1 MSHTQP
7 SPTGGVTP
15 HHGHIAA
22 HPQVNGHIPMP
33 AQGQKGPPLN
43 TAQKIAALNEQVWLQ
58 IGSLTELMGDLEG
71 AMNAYEQALRHNQ
84 WSIPAMNAIS
94 CILRTKEQF
103 PKAIEYLQNILKL
116 DPTSGETWGSLGHCH
131 LMMDNLQE
139 AYTSY
144 QQALYHLRDPKEPK
158 LWYGIGI
165 LYDRY
170 GSLDHAE
177 EAFSQVMRM
186 APDFE
191 KANEIYFRL
200 GIIYKQQQ
208 KFNQSLECF
217 KYIVTDPP
225 RPLTE
230 EDIWFQIGHVHE
242 QQKDFDSAQ
251 QAYRRVLDRD
261 PNHAKVLQQLGWLYH
276 QQSNSYAS
284 QEKAI
289 EYLEKSVSAD
299 NTDAQSW
306 YLLGRCYMSQAK
318 YPKAYEAYQQAVYRD
333 GRNPTFWCSIGVLY
347 YQINQYR
354 DALDAYSR
362 AIRLNPYISE
372 VWYDLGTLYE
382 SCNNQIADALDAY
395 GRAADLDPSNV
406 HIKARLQL
414 LQSQM
419 SGSNQNNA
427 PAPQPQ
433 DVHPQAYQAPG
444 VGGPPA
450 PQWGAPAPTG
460 GPPPQPPAPPRQIAD
475 WNRGINE
482 LQSQAQ
488 PQAQGPNGF
497 DHRDAVRASVTAIQ
511 QPSPRQEPG
520 RAFPEGVRAQPNVRS
535 PKVSGLPG
543 PAVYPP
549 PHGLPQL
556 SNPPAPSHDRSHSGP
571 TPFGS
576 GPRGALPPAPTG
588 PPPAPGAPNG
598 APGSAGPLPPYH
610 RPFTPPTEIRP
621 IRDERPSSPGST
633 YPHQQYH
640 HGPSVPPV
648 QVPGSTGIASGAPAP
663 ASAITAAEA
672 AAREREERPASA
684 MKRAREWEADA
695 GPTKKI
701 ANEES
706 RARLDDQMSRRVTP
720 PNRMPSPATLQRRNS
735 SEGRREEHRPDENYH
750 PSEAAHHPPTLPS
763 IQNMPPHAS
772 GSSLPPMTESPVA
785 PSSGPQPGIPSTQV
799 PVKEEPRAGEQTP
812 VHEPAA
818 RKMDVD
824 EDYDDDADDEKRTTT
839 AAKGSPSASGSTN
852 ANNGSNGGLN
862 GNSQTPQKQ
871 ESTT

>member
-1 MSHTQP
+1 MAHPQP
-7 SPTGGVTP
+7 SPPGAVP
-15 HHGHIAA
+15 AHHGHLAA
-22 HPQVNGHIPMP
+22 HPQVNGHLPLQS
-33 AQGQKGPPLN
+33 QGQKAPQL
-43 TAQKIAALNEQVWLQ
+43 TVAQRIAQLNEQVWIG
-58 IGSLTELMGDLEG
+58 IGSVTEAMGDLDG
-71 AMNAYEQALRHNQ
+71 AMSAYEQALRHNQ
-84 WSIPAMNAIS
+84 WSIPAMQAIS
-94 CILRTKEQF
+94 SILRTKEQF

-116 DPTSGETWGSLGHCH
+116 DPQSGETWGSLGHCH

-170 GSLDHAE
+170 GSLEHAE

-186 APDFE
+186 QPDFE

-208 KFNQSLECF
+208 KFSQSLECF
-217 KYIVTDPP
+217 KYIVNDPP

-242 QQKDFDSAQ
+242 QQKDFDAAQ
-251 QAYRRVLDRD
+251 AAYRRVLDRD

-276 QQSNSYAS
+276 QQSNSYSS

-299 NTDAQSW
+299 NSDAQSW

-382 SCNNQIADALDAY
+382 SCNNQTADALDAY
-395 GRAADLDPSNV
+395 GRAADLDPNNV

-414 LQSQM
+414 LQSGQT
-419 SGSNQNNA
+419 SGANQTSA
-427 PAPQPQ
+427 PVPQ

-444 VGGPPA
+444 VGAPPG

-475 WNRGINE
+475 WNRGINDI
-482 LQSQAQ
+482 QSQAPQ
-488 PQAQGPNGF
+488 PANPF
-497 DHRDAVRASVTAIQ
+497 DHRDGVRAPPSLPQ
-511 QPSPRQEPG
+511 QSPRQEPA
-520 RAFPEGVRAQPNVRS
+520 RAYPDPARGPPIGRS
-535 PKVSGLPG
+535 PKLNNVSGPNAY
-543 PAVYPP
+543 PA
-549 PHGLPQL
+549 HTLPQL
-556 SNPPAPSHDRSHSGP
+556 AAPPPQPHDRAAP
-571 TPFGS
+571 
-576 GPRGALPPAPTG
+576 GAAAYPPSARG
-588 PPPAPGAPNG
+588 PPPPNGVSAVPGGPNG
-598 APGSAGPLPPYH
+598 APTPGATLAPYG

-640 HGPSVPPV
+640 HGPSVPLP
-648 QVPGSTGIASGAPAP
+648 SATAASIAGGAPAP
-663 ASAITAAEA
+663 AAALSAAEA
-672 AAREREERPASA
+672 AARERDERPASA
-684 MKRAREWEADA
+684 MKRGRDWEADA
-695 GPTKKI
+695 PSKKI

-706 RARLDDQMSRRVTP
+706 RARLDDQVTRRVTP
-720 PNRMPSPATLQRRNS
+720 PNHMSSPGEMHRRSS
-735 SEGRREEHRPDENYH
+735 SEARREEQRRANENYH

-763 IQNMPPHAS
+763 IQHMQPQPS
-772 GSSLPPMTESPVA
+772 GSSMPPMAEGPTPTSNGA
-785 PSSGPQPGIPSTQV
+785 ASGPSSAQA
-799 PVKEEPRAGEQTP
+799 PVKEEPRKEQP
-812 VHEPAA
+812 PLHEPAA

-824 EDYDDDADDEKRTTT
+824 EDYDDDGDDDKR
-839 AAKGSPSASGSTN
+839 AGPAPKGSPHGSGAGNSV
-852 ANNGSNGGLN
+852 SNGN
-862 GNSQTPQKQ
+862 GVINGGNQTSQPKQ
-871 ESTT
+871 EAPA

>member
-1 MSHTQP
+1 MAHAQP
-7 SPTGGVTP
+7 SPTGAMTP
-15 HHGHIAA
+15 HHGHLAA
-22 HPQVNGHIPMP
+22 HPPVNGHLPLQSP
-33 AQGQKGPPLN
+33 AQKPPPSA
-43 TAQKIAALNEQVWLQ
+43 AQKIAVLNEQVWLQ
-58 IGSLTELMGDLEG
+58 IGSLTELMGDLDG
-71 AMNAYEQALRHNQ
+71 AMSAYEQALRHNQ
-84 WSIPAMNAIS
+84 WSVPAMNAIS

-103 PKAIEYLQNILKL
+103 PKAVEYLQNILKL
-116 DPTSGETWGSLGHCH
+116 DPTSGETWGSLGHCY

-186 APDFE
+186 APEFE

-217 KYIVTDPP
+217 KYIVNDPP

-242 QQKDFDSAQ
+242 QQKDFEAAQ

-289 EYLEKSVSAD
+289 EYLEKSVNSDA
-299 NTDAQSW
+299 TDAQSW
-306 YLLGRCYMSQAK
+306 YLLGRCYMSQSK
-318 YPKAYEAYQQAVYRD
+318 FPKAYEAYQQAVYRD

-395 GRAADLDPSNV
+395 GRAADLDPNNV

-414 LQSQM
+414 LQSQL
-419 SGSNQNNA
+419 SGSGQTNG

-444 VGGPPA
+444 VGQPPQ
-450 PQWGAPAPTG
+450 PQWGTPAPTG
-460 GPPPQPPAPPRQIAD
+460 GPPPQGPAPPRQIAD

-488 PQAQGPNGF
+488 LSAPNGY
-497 DHRDAVRASVTAIQ
+497 DHRDGPRPVAIQ

-520 RAFPEGVRAQPNVRS
+520 RGLPDAARLPPSGRS
-535 PKVSGLPG
+535 PKPG
-543 PAVYPP
+543 PVGPSVYAQA
-549 PHGLPQL
+549 HGLPQL
-556 SNPPAPSHDRSHSGP
+556 TNPPPPSHDRAPSGVSFAP
-571 TPFGS
+571 VAR
-576 GPRGALPPAPTG
+576 GPLPPGAIPAG
-588 PPPAPGAPNG
+588 PGVPPNG
-598 APGSAGPLPPYH
+598 APSSAGPVPPYH
-610 RPFTPPTEIRP
+610 RPFTPPAEIRP
-621 IRDERPSSPGST
+621 IRDERPSSPQYV
-633 YPHQQYH
+633 YPQQQYH
-640 HGPSVPPV
+640 HGPS
-648 QVPGSTGIASGAPAP
+648 GSGIAGGAPAP
-663 ASAITAAEA
+663 ASAVSAAEA
-672 AAREREERPASA
+672 AARERDDRPASA
-684 MKRAREWEADA
+684 MKRGREWEPEPA
-695 GPTKKI
+695 PPKKI
-701 ANEES
+701 ATEENRS
-706 RARLDDQMSRRVTP
+706 RLDDPIARRV
-720 PNRMPSPATLQRRNS
+720 PSPSRLPSPGEMKRRSS
-735 SEGRREEHRPDENYH
+735 SEMRREEQRRVNESYH

-763 IQNMPPHAS
+763 IQHMPQHPS
-772 GSSLPPMTESPVA
+772 GTSLPPMAESAPA
-785 PSSGPQPGIPSTQV
+785 PSNAPSTVGSAPPVQVQV
-799 PVKEEPRAGEQTP
+799 PVKEEHARGEAAP
-812 VHEPAA
+812 AHEPAA

-824 EDYDDDADDEKRTTT
+824 EDYDDDGDDDKKAT
-839 AAKGSPSASGSTN
+839 AAKGSPQGSGS
-852 ANNGSNGGLN
+852 GSAN
-862 GNSQTPQKQ
+862 GNSNGVSSSSQAAQAKEPAL
-871 ESTT
+871 